1 HHLCSGCKHISLTIT
16 AEPGQNV
23 TLTCR
28 WTRPDLGSEYVF
40 LYRDN
45 QSDPDSQHPS
55 FKERVE
61 LKDSQMKDGD
71 VSVTLKNVTF
81 NDTGT
86 YECRV
91 FQGQSKAPEL
101 ISIVHLRVSAGH
113 GRVGLAV
120 GLTVVAALLL
130 VAAVVGFMF
139 YRKHRCQRSKE
150 QDSVQQPVDEEHLSN
165 ICCES

>member
-1 HHLCSGCKHISLTIT
+1 MSVGTSASLLWAALCLWVLVLVSGGQRTIT

-28 WTRPDLGSEYVF
+28 APNSSEIRTVEWTRPDLDPKEIFV
-40 LYRDN
+40 YRDGRF
-45 QSDPDSQHPS
+45 DPDNQHPS
-55 FKERVE
+55 VKERVE

-91 FQGQSKAPEL
+91 
-101 ISIVHLRVSAGH
+101 
-113 GRVGLAV
+113 
-120 GLTVVAALLL
+120 
-130 VAAVVGFMF
+130 
-139 YRKHRCQRSKE
+139 
-150 QDSVQQPVDEEHLSN
+150 
-165 ICCES
+165 